1 MILSKYIFSREKSKL
16 VMQDWIE
23 KKALS
28 KMDPFEQKL
37 RDDLFS
43 RYKAVTEKLN
53 GLSIKS
59 DYCIDYKFGIELF
72 KYFSSQEWFNLR
84 LAANDGFWRFLSLK
98 ILPDIVT
105 ERWGADNEDH
115 FWRKPSRIW
124 LRVIW
129 KYIYLSYQ
137 GSIEETEELLK
148 SKNFSTDTIL
158 NLVERTGRKG
168 TYVQVYRYNMYF
180 YSKLDLSV
188 ISEYKNAHQNA
199 DLFRAIMVLNTAKV
213 VSIEPSLFLG
223 GELEYAKSLFKKW
236 LKD

>member
-1 MILSKYIFSREKSKL
+1 M
-16 VMQDWIE
+16 
-23 KKALS
+23 
-28 KMDPFEQKL
+28 
-37 RDDLFS
+37 
-43 RYKAVTEKLN
+43 
-53 GLSIKS
+53 
-59 DYCIDYKFGIELF
+59 
-72 KYFSSQEWFNLR
+72 
-84 LAANDGFWRFLSLK
+84 
-98 ILPDIVT
+98 
-105 ERWGADNEDH
+105 
-115 FWRKPSRIW
+115 
-124 LRVIW
+124 
-129 KYIYLSYQ
+129 
-137 GSIEETEELLK
+137 K

-168 TYVQVYRYNMYF
+168 TYVQVYRYIMYF